1 MELEYLKIIITI
13 CLAVLGW
20 LIAHSFTAKRDLKNK
35 QREISITHLIN
46 AYRILTN
53 DVSHRELTDERNEK
67 LENILADIQLFGSQ
81 EQVELAKNLAV
92 TVAAGGQFELDP
104 LINSLR
110 NNLRKELN
118 LSKVED
124 NVQWLR
130 CERRK

>member
-13 CLAVLGW
+13 CLAVIGW

-35 QREISITHLIN
+35 QRELSTTHLIN

-53 DVSHRELTDERNEK
+53 DVSHRELTDARQEK
-67 LENILADIQLFGSQ
+67 LENILADIQLFGSK
-81 EQVELAKNLAV
+81 EQVELAKNLAIS
-92 TVAAGGQFELDP
+92 ASAGGQFELDP

-110 NNLRKELN
+110 NDLRKALN
-118 LSKVED
+118 LPKVEN

-130 CERRK
+130 RIK

>member
-1 MELEYLKIIITI
+1 VELEYLKIIITI
-13 CLAVLGW
+13 CLAVIGW

-53 DVSHRELTDERNEK
+53 DVANRELTDERKEK
-67 LENILADIQLFGSQ
+67 LENILADIQLFGSK

-92 TVAAGGQFELDP
+92 TVAAGDQFELNP

-110 NNLRKELN
+110 NDLRQELN
-118 LSKVED
+118 LPKVEG
-124 NVQWLR
+124 NIKWLR
-130 CERRK
+130 FTKSK

>member
-13 CLAVLGW
+13 CLAVIGW

-46 AYRILTN
+46 TYRILTN

-81 EQVELAKNLAV
+81 EQVELAKNLAIS
-92 TVAAGGQFELDP
+92 ASAGGKFELDP

-110 NNLRKELN
+110 NDLRKELN
-118 LSKVED
+118 LPKVED

-130 CERRK
+130 RIK